1 MRDKIDSNLKDALR
15 ARDKLRT
22 GTLRLILAAIKDRDI
37 DARGRGKEQ
46 ITDAD
51 IMALLQKMIKQREES
66 ARIYD
71 EAGRE
76 ELSEV
81 ERSEI
86 AIIEEFLP
94 QPMGEEDVVA
104 AIKEAIEET
113 GASSLRDMGK
123 VVGVLK
129 AKYPG
134 QIDFGK
140 ASRAVKDM
148 LSG

>member
-1 MRDKIDSNLKDALR
+1 MRDRIEDNLKDALR
-15 ARDKLRT
+15 ARDKIRT
-22 GTLRLILAAIKDRDI
+22 GTLRLIMAAVKDRDI
-37 DARGRGKEQ
+37 DARGKGKEQ
-46 ITDAD
+46 ISDAD

-66 ARIYD
+66 AKIYD

-76 ELSEV
+76 ELSKT
-81 ERSEI
+81 ERAEI
-86 AIIEEFLP
+86 VIIDEFLP
-94 QPMGEEDVVA
+94 QPMGEEAVLA

-113 GASSLRDMGK
+113 GASSLRDMGR

-129 AKYPG
+129 AKFPG

-140 ASRAVKDM
+140 ASRIVKEM

>member
-1 MRDKIDSNLKDALR
+1 MRDRIDNDLKDALR

-22 GTLRLILAAIKDRDI
+22 GTLRLIMAAVKDRDI
-37 DARGRGKEQ
+37 DARGSGKEQ
-46 ITDAD
+46 ISDQD

-71 EAGRE
+71 EADRQ
-76 ELSEV
+76 ELAEV
-81 ERSEI
+81 ERAEI

-94 QPMGEEDVVA
+94 KPMSEEDVSA
-104 AIKEAIEET
+104 AIDDAIGQT
-113 GASSLRDMGK
+113 GAESLRDMGK
-123 VVGVLK
+123 VVAALK

-140 ASRAVKDM
+140 ASKVVKDK